1 MTKATPE
8 LLICWNNC
16 RRMYQQYF
24 EKLARMYEESQQR
37 PDDEGLIE
45 DIQLVEVRVETIA
58 EAMNNLTICRQRLAD
73 LRSRFM

>member
-1 MTKATPE
+1 MKKATPE
-8 LLICWNNC
+8 LICWNNC
-16 RRMYQQYF
+16 QRMYQQYF
-24 EKLARMYEESQQR
+24 EKLGRMYEILHQR

-45 DIQLVEVRVETIA
+45 AILLLEVRVETIA